1 MYNTQGLWSFKCNVH
16 QTLYI
21 FSQYFTQIVLSISET
36 WSNERTHPLYYSVP
50 EFAAVFPIKNVTE
63 RDAGTVAEQHVMCSR
78 VQLDRQEHGCS
89 SRSRRKLWMIYE
101 VKFTETF
108 QGEFNLKRWICFKF
122 HCINKLPIW
131 IGRPEAVKDALRILY
146 HSEFSI
152 IPHCKNYASTTI
164 IFCAKY
170 SWLLWAT
177 KAIAIHSYVCFDICG
192 SPAHGQRMLSSATSL
207 FSSKFSSAPS
217 FDTSVAHQLTDSGRF
232 PSQLVCSA
240 PSSSL

>member
-1 MYNTQGLWSFKCNVH
+1 
-16 QTLYI
+16 
-21 FSQYFTQIVLSISET
+21 
-36 WSNERTHPLYYSVP
+36 
-50 EFAAVFPIKNVTE
+50 
-63 RDAGTVAEQHVMCSR
+63 MCSR

-131 IGRPEAVKDALRILY
+131 ISRPEAVKDALRILY

-177 KAIAIHSYVCFDICG
+177 KAIAIHSYVCFDIYG
-192 SPAHGQRMLSSATSL
+192 SPAHGQRMLSSSTRL
-207 FSSKFSSAPS
+207 FSSKFSLAQLQVLTHLWLTNSRTADAFHRNS
-217 FDTSVAHQLTDSGRF
+217 FAQLQVQVYNIGSVLSCELFYDSIIGITATTWR
-232 PSQLVCSA
+232 
-240 PSSSL
+240 